1 MQVALRRR
9 ARHSHR
15 EGVTHEARQHAHTLT
30 SPLTEEPAGS
40 HADHGDER
48 RIELGTAVERRP
60 AGVPAEV
67 ASELRALLCRILVTD
82 IREHPTL
89 SDECD

>member
-1 MQVALRRR
+1 MQGALRRR
-9 ARHSHR
+9 GRHSHR
-15 EGVTHEARQHAHTLT
+15 DGVTREARQHVHTLT
-30 SPLTEEPAGS
+30 SPLPEEPAGS

-48 RIELGTAVERRP
+48 RIELGTAAERRP
-60 AGVPAEV
+60 ARVPPEV
-67 ASELRALLCRILVTD
+67 ARELRALLCRILVTD